1 VEFPII
7 VNIAIVIGFLSLSAL
22 CIYLIFTLSKLR
34 ETLDTLQKDIQEI
47 SRNTLPV
54 FDNLKV
60 ITDKIRN
67 ISENVDDQIG
77 ILRSSVESIR
87 EVTDNIVSFEYGIQE
102 KIEGP
107 VMEAFSFIA
116 AVIKGVKAFAQKLKS

>member
-1 VEFPII
+1 VEFPIV

-54 FDNLKV
+54 LDNLKI
-60 ITDKIRN
+60 ITDKFRN

-77 ILRSSVESIR
+77 ILRTSVESIR
-87 EVTDNIVSFEYGIQE
+87 EVVDNIVSFEYSIQE

-116 AVIKGVKAFAQKLKS
+116 AVVKGFKAFAQKLKS

>member
-1 VEFPII
+1 VEFPIV

-54 FDNLKV
+54 LDNLKV
-60 ITDKIRN
+60 ITDKFRN

-77 ILRSSVESIR
+77 ILRTSVESIR
-87 EVTDNIVSFEYGIQE
+87 EVVDNIVSFEYSIQE

-116 AVIKGVKAFAQKLKS
+116 AVVKGFKAFAQKLKS